1 MSSATHAA
9 AATPVLPARLT
20 LLDELGSPYHVGRHS
35 PFHWPTRAD
44 LEGLSP
50 CWQDVEGIPV
60 FARFLPG
67 GIRRDERGITLH
79 FDPDEAV
86 RNLRS
91 EAYVRD
97 GAKAVARRAYYRARP
112 LLPRPMQIAA
122 RRAFTRA
129 QSRAT
134 FPQWPVETALHDL
147 VDLVQRLVGEACG
160 VPLQRAPVWP
170 GEATWAFVL
179 THDVETAAGLANVD
193 TVRALEERRGL
204 RSSWNLVPERYETDG
219 AFVAALQRDGHEVGV
234 HGLRHDGRDLASAKL
249 LRKRL
254 PKMRAAADR
263 WGSVGFRAPATQR
276 RWEWMPALGFEYDSS
291 YPDTDPYE
299 PQAGGCC
306 SWLPFF
312 NHELVELPI
321 TVPQD
326 HTVFEILRREDEALW
341 VEKVDFLR
349 ERGGM
354 ALVLTHP
361 DYLLPGSRALVAYER
376 LLDRYASDATAWHA
390 LPREV
395 AAWWR
400 ERRW

>member
-1 MSSATHAA
+1 VASASQAA
-9 AATPVLPARLT
+9 AATPVLPARLS

-35 PFHWPTRAD
+35 PFHWPTDAE
-44 LEGLSP
+44 LVGLSP
-50 CWQDVEGIPV
+50 RWQDVEGIPV

-67 GIRRDERGITLH
+67 GIRRDERGISLH

-91 EAYVRD
+91 EAYVHG
-97 GAKAVARRAYYRARP
+97 GAKAVARRTYYRARP
-112 LLPRPMQIAA
+112 LLPRRVQIAA
-122 RRAFTRA
+122 RRAFTRV

-134 FPQWPVETALHDL
+134 FPRWPFEPALHDL
-147 VDLVQRLVGEACG
+147 ADLVLRLVGEACG
-160 VPLQRAPVWP
+160 TAPEPTSVWP
-170 GEATWAFVL
+170 GSTTWAFVL

-193 TVRALEERRGL
+193 VVRALEERRGL
-204 RSSWNLVPERYETDG
+204 RSSWNLVPERYEIDDDD
-219 AFVAALQRDGHEVGV
+219 VANLRRDGHEVGV
-234 HGLRHDGRDLASAKL
+234 HGLRHDGRDLASARL

-263 WGSVGFRAPATQR
+263 WGAVGFRAPATQR
-276 RWEWMPALGFEYDSS
+276 RWDWMPELGFEYDSS

-312 NHELVELPI
+312 NGDLVELPI

-326 HTVFEILRREDEALW
+326 HTVFEILRHEDESIW
-341 VEKVDFLR
+341 VEKIEFLR

-361 DYLLPGSRALVAYER
+361 DYLLPGSRALAAYDR
-376 LLDRYASDATAWHA
+376 LLARYADDANAWHA